1 MNKKYPIGIFDSGYG
16 GLTVLSE
23 IRKAL
28 PNYDYIYFGD
38 NARAPYGNRSFELV
52 YDFTL
57 EAVKYLF
64 SQGCPLVIL
73 ACNTASA
80 KALRTIQQKDLENLD
95 PTKRVLGVI
104 RPSAEEIGTLTK
116 TKHVGILGTNGT
128 IQSKSY
134 LLELKNHAPNVKV
147 TQHACPL
154 WVSLI
159 ENNLH
164 NTKAGKLFIEADVKE
179 LMRKDPKIDAIVLAC
194 THYPIL
200 NNQIQKL
207 VGKNV
212 KVISQGPIVSEKLI
226 LYLNRHKDMEMRI
239 SKNGKCS
246 YHTTEN
252 AAVFNKNAV
261 QFLGEKIQAIHI
273 SL

>member
-1 MNKKYPIGIFDSGYG
+1 MKKKFPVGIFDSGYG

-23 IRKAL
+23 IRKSL
-28 PNYDYIYFGD
+28 PNYDFIYLGD

-73 ACNTASA
+73 ACNTASS

-104 RPSAEEIGTLTK
+104 RPSAEEIGFLTK
-116 TKHVGILGTNGT
+116 TQHVGILGTTGT
-128 IQSKSY
+128 IQSESY
-134 LLELKNHAPNVKV
+134 LIELKKHAPNLKV

-159 ENNLH
+159 ENDLH
-164 NTKAGKLFIEADVKE
+164 KTKAGKLFIETDVKA
-179 LMRKDPKIDAIVLAC
+179 LMKKNAKIDAIILAC

-200 NNQIQKL
+200 KKQIQKL
-207 VGKNV
+207 VGKKV
-212 KVISQGPIVSEKLI
+212 KVVSQGPIVSEKLVD
-226 LYLNRHKDMEMRI
+226 YLTRHKDMDLRI

-246 YHTTEN
+246 YLTTEN
-252 AAVFNKNAV
+252 AKVFNKNAL
-261 QFLGEKIQAIHI
+261 QFLGEEIQATHI